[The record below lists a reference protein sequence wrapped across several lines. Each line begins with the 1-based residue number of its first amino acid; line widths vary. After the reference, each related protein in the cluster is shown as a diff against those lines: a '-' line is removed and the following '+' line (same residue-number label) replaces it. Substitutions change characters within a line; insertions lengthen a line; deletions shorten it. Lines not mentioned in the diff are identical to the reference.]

1 MIFYNPG
8 SQTAEELLRFAQ
20 KVSQKYQ
27 SQVTVLGLAMSEDV
41 ENVRGQREQLQLTF
55 PILCGTGLRK
65 SYGIDATPK
74 LMLLDAEGIVRG
86 EFIGWGRETPHE
98 AVEEMRRWMP
108 AH

>member
-41 ENVRGQREQLQLTF
+41 ENVRGSASN
-55 PILCGTGLRK
+55 CN
-65 SYGIDATPK
+65 
-74 LMLLDAEGIVRG
+74 
-86 EFIGWGRETPHE
+86 
-98 AVEEMRRWMP
+98 
-108 AH
+108 